1 MSIFLFFWLLCK
13 SIEAIWY
20 DFDTYPPQL
29 RASDFFVINCQG
41 SGAVL
46 HAFPLHVQYA
56 SGCIHPNHRSQQQ
69 LDQYVC
75 FFSSAT
81 HDNNSDIS
89 LIIMAKGMWWNNTMP
104 GRENIWKRHHP
115 TVEGKDAIVWSWTT
129 MAMPLYLKV
138 PFFWVRAIPTLV
150 VLTFLAFQYRSRL
163 WPHDCC
169 HHGWLWQRCPADLW
183 WPLAFLQRLPKQY
196 PPTVQI
202 PSRTQQLAPSLTP
215 THTGIWLGKWMLT
228 SLEAETTVP
237 LMVTTS
243 PCGSSYSMTDHV
255 QFWDLVLCEL
265 RWRGYNV
272 WTNTCRQAM
281 GQ

>member
-1 MSIFLFFWLLCK
+1 M
-13 SIEAIWY
+13 
-20 DFDTYPPQL
+20 
-29 RASDFFVINCQG
+29 
-41 SGAVL
+41 
-46 HAFPLHVQYA
+46 QYA

-69 LDQYVC
+69 LDQYVW

-81 HDNNSDIS
+81 HDNYSDIS
-89 LIIMAKGMWWNNTMP
+89 LIIVAKGMWWNNTMP

-115 TVEGKDAIVWSWTT
+115 TIEGKDAIVWSWTT

-150 VLTFLAFQYRSRL
+150 LILLAFQHRSRL

-202 PSRTQQLAPSLTP
+202 PSHTQQLAPFLTP
-215 THTGIWLGKWMLT
+215 THTGIWLGKWMLI
-228 SLEAETTVP
+228 LPEVETTAP
-237 LMVTTS
+237 LMVTIS
-243 PCGSSYSMTDHV
+243 PCGLNKSMTGHV
-255 QFWDLVLCEL
+255 QFWDLVRVNSGDADIVYGLMLADKQWGSSGLVNYRTEALNKLEGSQPSHLPSQLLYVLFYMTSCF
-265 RWRGYNV
+265 WV
-272 WTNTCRQAM
+272 KQSHHPW
-281 GQ
+281 